1 MRYYAKSSL
10 RCLCLFSIVIRP
22 LIVCKSNKK
31 TDRNSHPT
39 VPISKL
45 FAALFFLWFN
55 YRHKLLALYF
65 FHRQSF
71 FRIGGVSLRCDEL
84 IPFAMNVDNLDI
96 GIITK
101 QFPKLCDIDVH
112 ASCVEVIVVYPD
124 RFEGKVPLKDF
135 IDVGA

>member
-31 TDRNSHPT
+31 LIGIAIRLSLSVNYLLPYFSYGSIIG
-39 VPISKL
+39 IS
-45 FAALFFLWFN
+45 FSP
-55 YRHKLLALYF
+55 YTF